1 MPVLMVSLPSR
12 TSAGTLGSFLSQ
24 YQTLMCWSVRSIA
37 YQPPPTAL
45 NCGPKL
51 FFWMALTPQLW
62 LFVAFE
68 SQFVPV
74 LVLEVKHKS
83 AQCRR

>member
-1 MPVLMVSLPSR
+1 MLIVAWPSR
-12 TSAGTLGSFLSQ
+12 TSAGTLGSLRSQ

-45 NCGPKL
+45 NPGPKL
-51 FFWMALTPQLW
+51 FLSFACTPQLW
-62 LFVAFE
+62 LLVAFE

-74 LVLEVKHKS
+74 LVLRISHMSELR
-83 AQCRR
+83 C